1 MQTIGWHRRERGA
14 ALMTALLITV
24 LLGGLAA
31 VITSITITE
40 TLIAG
45 AHRAKPA
52 ALEALSRG

>member
-31 VITSITITE
+31 VIAQHPRSAE

-45 AHRAKPA
+45 AHRH
-52 ALEALSRG
+52 G